1 MPSII
6 RKNKPSPCVGFTL
19 VELLLVTVMLA
30 VISLTVFATFN
41 NAIKI
46 MSRVKQGIPE
56 EDIYILL
63 DRFTGDVSN
72 SLIFTGLAFKGSEN
86 SLELVTLVQSPRLQ
100 MRTVGK
106 VIYSY
111 DEKAGV
117 LDREQLDF
125 SHLYS
130 HENGYLAHALGNIKS
145 LKFSYCSY
153 DPVKKEYQWQ
163 GEWAKEGLPSAIR
176 LEFEFENKTVSN
188 KFSKTVSIPV
198 SG

>member
-1 MPSII
+1 
-6 RKNKPSPCVGFTL
+6 L
-19 VELLLVTVMLA
+19 V
-30 VISLTVFATFN
+30 N
-41 NAIKI
+41 
-46 MSRVKQGIPE
+46 
-56 EDIYILL
+56 
-63 DRFTGDVSN
+63 
-72 SLIFTGLAFKGSEN
+72 
-86 SLELVTLVQSPRLQ
+86 LVQSPRLA

-117 LDREQLDF
+117 LNREQLDF

-130 HENGYLAHALGNIKS
+130 RENGYLAPALGNIKS
-145 LKFSYCSY
+145 LKFFYCSY

-163 GEWAKEGLPSAIR
+163 GEWVKEGFPLAIR
-176 LEFEFENKTVSN
+176 LEFEFGNKTVSN